1 MVNKKMRILDAKHNK
16 ELIGEELKFQYI
28 IDGKDDDPMTL
39 KKLAEIVTNGFARID
54 ARIDKVEADIREIKM
69 DIKRID
75 SRIDNLV
82 KKNNLKE

>member
-1 MVNKKMRILDAKHNK
+1 MANKMIKILDVLHHK
-16 ELIGEELKFQYI
+16 ELIGDELKFQYI
-28 IDGKDDDPMTL
+28 IDEKDDDPMTL